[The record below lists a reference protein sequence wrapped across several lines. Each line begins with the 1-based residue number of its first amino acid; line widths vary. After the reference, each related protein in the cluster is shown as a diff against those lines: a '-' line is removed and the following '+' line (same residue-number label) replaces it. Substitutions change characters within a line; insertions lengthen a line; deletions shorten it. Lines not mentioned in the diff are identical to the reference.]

1 MHRYTWVIRRGFF
14 YHIKCVCHFKWQ
26 IICHLQM
33 GKIFAICK
41 IIEYWISIW
50 AIKTKNG
57 ACLMTYELENYK
69 SCIRNSWRT
78 LNNVFALNKVSFLI
92 IWALM
97 FYLMVG
103 FYSAKW
109 QNFCHL
115 QYEMAIRLP
124 FQVMRSIE
132 MKYQQLNPQLVWW
145 NYSNF
150 VKNCHTE

>member
-1 MHRYTWVIRRGFF
+1 MCLNLYNWRGFF
-14 YHIKCVCHFKWQ
+14 YHIKCICHFKWQ

-41 IIEYWISIW
+41 GIKYWIPIW

-57 ACLMTYELENYK
+57 AYLMTYELENYK

-124 FQVMRSIE
+124 FQTANGKSFAILHC
-132 MKYQQLNPQLVWW
+132 KTLSW
-145 NYSNF
+145 NTNI
-150 VKNCHTE
+150 KA

>member
-1 MHRYTWVIRRGFF
+1 
-14 YHIKCVCHFKWQ
+14 
-26 IICHLQM
+26 M

-41 IIEYWISIW
+41 GIKYWIPIW

-57 ACLMTYELENYK
+57 AYLMTYELENYK

-115 QYEMAIRLP
+115 QYEMAKFLP
-124 FQVMRSIE
+124 FAVWNGNQIAISSHEIHWIGISAVKS
-132 MKYQQLNPQLVWW
+132 LVGL
-145 NYSNF
+145 
-150 VKNCHTE
+150 VKLFELYKKLPHWIKK